1 MAIRGT
7 GNLSDGFCGRFG
19 AWLLAS
25 ATALVLLGASIAP
38 FLTPAFVR
46 IEQDRVGVGALS
58 GYGPAELDAVTGA
71 LLGDLVLW
79 RGDFEVSVD
88 GTPVLSEPE
97 RAHMRDV
104 RGVFTGFWL
113 LVAGAALLLVLAFR
127 QSRDTEARFGRWRAV
142 AGGARALAVGIVVVG
157 AFVVLA
163 FEAVFEVFHR
173 LFFSAGSYTFDPRTD
188 RLVQLF
194 PFQFWSETAIAVGA
208 VALAAAILTTWHASR
223 RAGGASSAP
232 VLAASKARS

>member
-1 MAIRGT
+1 M
-7 GNLSDGFCGRFG
+7 DH
-19 AWLLAS
+19 
-25 ATALVLLGASIAP
+25 
-38 FLTPAFVR
+38 
-46 IEQDRVGVGALS
+46 
-58 GYGPAELDAVTGA
+58 
-71 LLGDLVLW
+71 DLN
-79 RGDFEVSVD
+79 
-88 GTPVLSEPE
+88 
-97 RAHMRDV
+97 
-104 RGVFTGFWL
+104 
-113 LVAGAALLLVLAFR
+113 
-127 QSRDTEARFGRWRAV
+127 
-142 AGGARALAVGIVVVG
+142 VVG

-232 VLAASKARS
+232 VLAASKARP